1 MSAER
6 AGRRR
11 QEIPACA
18 GMTGGAGMTA
28 RMWKWIHSPVGDTVV
43 GVVISMGITVMGIGL
58 SWLIWGV
65 MG

>member
-1 MSAER
+1 MRGCREVER
-6 AGRRR
+6 SRGR
-11 QEIPACA
+11 
-18 GMTGGAGMTA
+18 GG
-28 RMWKWIHSPVGDTVV
+28 MWKWIHSPVGDTVV